1 MISDQPSLTASQLYH
16 QAIMGTS
23 RSRAPPKAPATP
35 TQHAETSRHLPEN
48 TFIIDNGAYM
58 MKAGYASTLPPS
70 EAVSACSQI
79 PNTLVKTRDNKIVVG
94 AQLSTVTDW
103 NEAMFRRPVE
113 KGYIVNWEAER
124 EIWDQSFFEENA
136 AGNQSSRIANPED
149 TTLILTEA
157 PNAMP
162 ILQRHTDEMVMEEW
176 GFGGYTRC
184 LGKETGCVEAMTRC

>member
-1 MISDQPSLTASQLYH
+1 
-16 QAIMGTS
+16 
-23 RSRAPPKAPATP
+23 
-35 TQHAETSRHLPEN
+35 
-48 TFIIDNGAYM
+48 M

-70 EAVSACSQI
+70 EAVTACSQV
-79 PNTLVKTRDNKIVVG
+79 PNTLVKTRDNKVVIG
-94 AQLSTVTDW
+94 SQLSTVTDW

-124 EIWDQSFFEENA
+124 EIWDQTFFDENA
-136 AGNQSSRIANPED
+136 AARNKNLKIDNPED

-184 LGKETGCVEAMTRC
+184 LGMEVRISRFI